1 MPRAEALAPTAHEKR
16 QQQREDRRAK
26 AAALASGDNAEALDL
41 APRLSHEAQVVKL
54 AFPPALI
61 QEGRIT
67 RQSGQTNRGH
77 FAPEFFAANPQHGR
91 TVSRIVEQ
99 LARSFDAHGQQEP
112 ILARLITDADRKLWP
127 EAANSAR
134 LFFIID
140 GHQRCKAISSSTLDQ
155 LWAEI
160 VLPDEEESEVDYR
173 RRCLT
178 MASIKM
184 MQSQAYDVFDK
195 VQQVKIWM
203 AEFGVPQLPSK
214 RELAKTFHI
223 SATEAQR
230 IRTVTRL
237 DPEVECKIKEADTK
251 PADEV
256 IAMIAN
262 FPLEGQLSAYER
274 IGKLPVS
281 EARALLKREKQAA
294 LTTKAPGR
302 PHNYIYR
309 VNDSESDIISIITCL
324 TPEQWKAKG
333 GTAHFWQSVQKI
345 GHSREHQDRLK
356 ADLD

>member
-1 MPRAEALAPTAHEKR
+1 MARAEALVPTAHEKR
-16 QQQREDRRAK
+16 QQQREQRRAK
-26 AAALASGDNAEALDL
+26 AAALASGSDTEVLSAT
-41 APRLSHEAQVVKL
+41 PRLSHEAQVVKL

-77 FAPEFFAANPQHGR
+77 FAPELFAANPQHGR

-112 ILARLITDADRKLWP
+112 ILARLITASDRKLWP
-127 EAANSAR
+127 EAAGRSQ

-140 GHQRCKAISSSTLDQ
+140 GHQRCAAIPSSTLDQ
-155 LWAEI
+155 LWAEV
-160 VLPDEEESEVDYR
+160 VLPEDGESEVDYR

-237 DPEVECKIKEADTK
+237 DPKVESKIKEAQAK

-274 IGKLPVS
+274 LGKLPVS
-281 EARALLKREKQAA
+281 QARALLKREKQAS
-294 LTTKAPGR
+294 LTSKAPGR
-302 PHNYIYR
+302 PHNYVYR
-309 VNDSESDIISIITCL
+309 INDPESDIVSIITRL

-333 GTAHFWQSVQKI
+333 GTSHFWQSVQKI